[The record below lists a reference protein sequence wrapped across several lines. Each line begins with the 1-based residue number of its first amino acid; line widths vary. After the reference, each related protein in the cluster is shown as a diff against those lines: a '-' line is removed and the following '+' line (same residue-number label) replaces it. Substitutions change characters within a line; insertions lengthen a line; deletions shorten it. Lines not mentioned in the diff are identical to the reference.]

1 LALCLSESHHVS
13 LLHATRLHPGWAF
26 DQIKGDRPLVLLL
39 IGMVLFI
46 LKIADEEAVKRMLE
60 RLKQMAA
67 QELQRVLE
75 KRPVVEGIIRPTPE
89 R

>member
-1 LALCLSESHHVS
+1 MKVVL
-13 LLHATRLHPGWAF
+13 
-26 DQIKGDRPLVLLL
+26 LVLLL

-60 RLKQMAA
+60 RLKQMAT

>member
-1 LALCLSESHHVS
+1 MKAILMV
-13 LLHATRLHPGWAF
+13 LLLT
-26 DQIKGDRPLVLLL
+26 LL
-39 IGMVLFI
+39 IGMVLII

-67 QELQRVLE
+67 QELQQVLE
-75 KRPVVEGIIRPTPE
+75 KRQVVEGVIRPTPE

>member
-1 LALCLSESHHVS
+1 MKVVL
-13 LLHATRLHPGWAF
+13 
-26 DQIKGDRPLVLLL
+26 LVLLL

>member
-1 LALCLSESHHVS
+1 MKAILM
-13 LLHATRLHPGWAF
+13 
-26 DQIKGDRPLVLLL
+26 VLLL
-39 IGMVLFI
+39 TLLIGIALII

-67 QELQRVLE
+67 QELQQVLE
-75 KRPVVEGIIRPTPE
+75 KRQVVEGVIRPTPE